1 MEGEYIMED
10 GGGGGGRAVH
20 FNLPETNGYGM
31 VPGGYQPQ
39 DRPHRPSSIEIQAA
53 EGRWGPQAPGGG
65 WGGPPGPRQGGV
77 GGPQVRFAEDQSSR
91 YSQEPIYTP
100 RILREPGDSRN
111 HSGHGQHVQFDLS
124 HQYIPDPGSPAESS
138 PSRSAGGGTP
148 QRRPSQPPPAPPP
161 TAQGEG
167 TPTRNLRANSAGR
180 DNLPPPPPPPANEMS
195 GLSLSGPLVADLSR
209 VLAKQPNSPL
219 HNSDPDCLPPPPPVP
234 DNLAPSPPPPPAP
247 AAAPAPPPPPPPPSE
262 NGLFKTNGSLPN
274 ASSSPK
280 KISTITSPPQL
291 KKPPPKVKNPEEEVR
306 SDLLK
311 AIRDGIALKKV
322 EAKEAQE
329 NGKGQGLSD
338 VATILARRVAVE
350 FSDSDDCPSDSEYDS
365 DDWGET
371 DA

>member
-1 MEGEYIMED
+1 
-10 GGGGGGRAVH
+10 
-20 FNLPETNGYGM
+20 
-31 VPGGYQPQ
+31 
-39 DRPHRPSSIEIQAA
+39 
-53 EGRWGPQAPGGG
+53 
-65 WGGPPGPRQGGV
+65 
-77 GGPQVRFAEDQSSR
+77 
-91 YSQEPIYTP
+91 
-100 RILREPGDSRN
+100 
-111 HSGHGQHVQFDLS
+111 
-124 HQYIPDPGSPAESS
+124 
-138 PSRSAGGGTP
+138 
-148 QRRPSQPPPAPPP
+148 
-161 TAQGEG
+161 
-167 TPTRNLRANSAGR
+167 
-180 DNLPPPPPPPANEMS
+180 MS

-247 AAAPAPPPPPPPPSE
+247 AATATAAAPPPPPPPPPPPSE
-262 NGLFKTNGSLPN
+262 NGLFKANGSLPN

-311 AIRDGIALKKV
+311 AIRDGKSLAAIFIQVSVCFAGIALKKV

-365 DDWGET
+365 DDWGE
-371 DA
+371 DNK